1 MTSKETLTVTTG
13 PLPASVKVFRPGVLH
28 PDIRVPMREIAL
40 HPKLVFPAVYCDR
53 TRQVSDPYVDWCKRT
68 GSSFRNM
75 NQLFQN
81 I

>member
-1 MTSKETLTVTTG
+1 MSISTLYHFGHGETS
-13 PLPASVKVFRPGVLH
+13 
-28 PDIRVPMREIAL
+28 REIAL

-53 TRQVSDPYVDWCKRT
+53 TRQVSDPHVDWCKRT
-68 GSSFRNM
+68 GSSFRNV